1 MKKVL
6 LVAFIVFV
14 SSVTF
19 TACTNDQATENNL
32 YEQGTDTVKVRRPG
46 GGD

>member
-19 TACTNDQATENNL
+19 IACTNDQATEDNL
-32 YEQGTDTVKVRRPG
+32 YEQGTDKYKIRRPG
-46 GGD
+46 NGD